1 MKNFYG
7 EMTIWFDEMEPID
20 ISHLLASKPVFI
32 EAKHLYPKSFGEYD
46 HWYGYVEVKATTTII
61 DYFPPVGSTQEI
73 LFLYKDKDLGTTLEG
88 TFTLEEANAERVG
101 RISLKMAGVDDLEQ
115 GEKTE

>member
-32 EAKHLYPKSFGEYD
+32 EAKHLYPKSFCEYD
-46 HWYGYVEVKATTTII
+46 HWYGYIDVKATTTII

-73 LFLYKDKDLGTTLEG
+73 LFQYKDLDTILEG
-88 TFTLEEANAERVG
+88 TFTLEEAGTERLG
-101 RISLKMAGVDDLEQ
+101 CISLKVVGVDDLEQ